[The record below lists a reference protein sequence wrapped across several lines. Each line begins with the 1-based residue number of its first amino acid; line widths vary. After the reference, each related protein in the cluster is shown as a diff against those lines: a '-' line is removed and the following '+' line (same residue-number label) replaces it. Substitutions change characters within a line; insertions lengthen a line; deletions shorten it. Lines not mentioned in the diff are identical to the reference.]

1 MPQSPQHVVHIEQAQ
16 ERLERLLRDEQ
27 AEDPFAPVTVVVPS
41 PYAGLHL
48 RRDLGRRGLVN
59 VRFMPLPRL
68 AELLGAASMAA
79 AGRLPLKPPIEFALV
94 RRVANE
100 AAGELEPFR
109 THPAFHTSLR
119 KTFRDLLYAAPD
131 ALSALERR
139 EGIPSEIARLYARYR
154 NLAAAYY
161 DRETLADAA
170 AKAVESDRA
179 ATALTDLGRVIAY
192 LPRTLSPAEERLLD
206 ALRGAWRCAT
216 ILAATRDAEA
226 DSILPEVAAP
236 PASPSP
242 SPNPAHLL
250 VTPETGEEARSV
262 VRSIAA
268 AAHAGTP
275 FHRMAIFYWRRE
287 PYAALIADQLAA
299 SCIPVAGPSTTSLA
313 ATPVGRMLKGLVDL
327 AAGDLPRE
335 EVMRWLTACPVKA
348 GAAVFSPSRWD
359 AISREAGVVAGIN
372 QWRDRLANFA
382 RARQSKAAS
391 QDEEMSEGGQ
401 KALQQS
407 AAEAWSLHSFILRL
421 HNTLTQAENNQTWS
435 AFVTWAGE
443 LIAHYLDEASLPTR
457 ERDNHERLVTAL
469 QELAILDDV
478 GERADLDVFR
488 SALDELLNRS
498 AARAGALG
506 EGLFV
511 GPVGLAAGLR
521 FDKVFLVGMVEGLVP
536 AQHPDDPLLPQHE
549 RERAGLPSRAAAA
562 ERYDYLAAAAAG
574 RARVLTFAR
583 GDNIAQREQHPSRWF
598 LEEASR
604 LYGASV
610 YPSMLSSSRD
620 LASLREQDWFEEVVS
635 AQHGI
640 NAVSASQPADI
651 HDYDLNRLSHW
662 RQLGNP
668 IAAHHLAQPESNTVL
683 SRALE
688 MQRARNAASLTIWDG
703 DLSSAISP
711 SGRIGLSN
719 REVFSPT
726 RLQTWATCPFRY
738 FLSNVLGIAAPEQPE
753 ELAAISALERG
764 SLLHKILER
773 FILTAQQQNAIPAPD
788 QPWTDDQRRRLFT
801 IAQEEFQHA
810 EQRGVT
816 GKPLLWEMVR
826 NELVSDLERFLK
838 EDAKL
843 RKKHGVSP
851 HAVEYDFGFP
861 ADADSAPVDAVE
873 WSSPRTGTLRFR
885 GKIDRIDL
893 SPSGDTALVLDYKSG
908 HTRNYTKMDKDPVQ
922 GGKFLQLPVY
932 GLAARQLLGAGVDI
946 KVAYWFVTE
955 TGKFALRP
963 PRNPGALS
971 TILDAFIP
979 VAATITDGIGAGLFP
994 ANPGKDGG
1002 NCSYCEFKNLCPTR
1016 REWHWQRKRD
1026 DPRLSAYVDMVD
1038 EEAGR

>member
-1 MPQSPQHVVHIEQAQ
+1 MQQSPQHVVHIEQAQ
-16 ERLERLLRDEQ
+16 EHLEHLLREFK

-48 RRDLGRRGLVN
+48 RRDIGRRGLVN

-68 AELLGAASMAA
+68 AELLGAASLAA

-94 RRVANE
+94 RRVASQ
-100 AAGELEPFR
+100 AASELEPFR
-109 THPAFHTSLR
+109 THPTFHTSLR

-139 EGIPSEIARLYARYR
+139 GGISAEIARLYARYR
-154 NLAAAYY
+154 DLAAAYY

-170 AKAVESDRA
+170 AKAVESNRA
-179 ATALTDLGRVIAY
+179 ATALTDLGRIIAY

-206 ALRGAWRCAT
+206 ALRGGWHCAT

-236 PASPSP
+236 PASPP
-242 SPNPAHLL
+242 PPPRPARLL
-250 VTPETGEEARSV
+250 VTPETGEEVRSV

-313 ATPVGRMLKGLVDL
+313 ATPVGRMLKGIVEL
-327 AAGDLPRE
+327 AARDLPGE
-335 EVMRWLTACPVKA
+335 EVMRWLTSCPVKA

-359 AISREAGVVAGIN
+359 AISREAGVVAGID
-372 QWRDRLANFA
+372 QWRDRLANYA
-382 RARQSKAAS
+382 GARQRKAAS

-401 KALQQS
+401 KALQKS
-407 AAEAWSLHSFILRL
+407 AAEAWSLHSFMLRL
-421 HNTLTQAENNQTWS
+421 HDTLSRAENNQTWS

-457 ERDNHERLVTAL
+457 ERDNHERLMTAL
-469 QELAILDDV
+469 QELAILDDL

-536 AQHPDDPLLPQHE
+536 AQHPDDPLLPQPE
-549 RERAGLPSRAAAA
+549 RERAGVPSRSTAA
-562 ERYDYLAAAAAG
+562 ERYDYLAAAASG
-574 RARVLTFAR
+574 CSRVLTFAR

-620 LASLREQDWFEEVVS
+620 LASLREQPWFEEVVS

-668 IAAHHLAQPESNTVL
+668 IAAHHLAQPESNAAL

-688 MQRARNAASLTIWDG
+688 MQRARYSRPLTLWDG
-703 DLSSAISP
+703 DVSSVP
-711 SGRIGLSN
+711 STPGRIGLSN
-719 REVFSPT
+719 LEFYSPT
-726 RLQTWATCPFRY
+726 RLQTWAICPFRY
-738 FLSNVLGIAAPEQPE
+738 FLANVLGIAAPEQPE
-753 ELAAISALERG
+753 DVATISALDRG
-764 SLLHKILER
+764 SLLHRILER
-773 FILTAQQQNAIPAPD
+773 FIQAAQQPGAIPPD
-788 QPWTDDQRRRLFT
+788 QPWTGDHRRQLFK
-801 IAQEEFQHA
+801 IAEEEFQHA

-816 GKPLLWEMVR
+816 GKPLLWELAKDEML
-826 NELVSDLERFLK
+826 NDLDKFLK

-843 RKKHGVSP
+843 RSKYGVSP
-851 HAVEYDFGFP
+851 RTVESEFGFSGKENQTP
-861 ADADSAPVDAVE
+861 LKPVE
-873 WSSPRTGTLRFR
+873 WPNARTGAIRFR
-885 GKIDRIDL
+885 GVIDRIDL
-893 SPSGDTALVLDYKSG
+893 SMSGDTALVLDYKTGGTSSYA
-908 HTRNYTKMDKDPVQ
+908 NMNKDPVQ
-922 GGKFLQLPVY
+922 RGKLLQLPVY
-932 GLAARQLLGAGVDI
+932 GLAARQLLGDEVDI

-955 TGKFALRP
+955 KGNFKTRP
-963 PRNPGALS
+963 PSPGN
-971 TILDAFIP
+971 LDKMLGPFSDA
-979 VAATITDGIGAGLFP
+979 VDTITGGIGARLFP
-994 ANPGKDGG
+994 ANPGKDNG
-1002 NCSYCEFKNLCPTR
+1002 NCRYCDFKNLCPTR
-1016 REWHWQRKRD
+1016 RERHWRRNRD
-1026 DPRLSAYVDMVD
+1026 DPRLSAYVAMADG
-1038 EEAGR
+1038 EAAR